1 MDLHEFLIMLIR
13 TESLDLHLIKK
24 LVLDSGTRPELV
36 KCILTN
42 YRIYETLLEIKNGM
56 DLCHEGF
63 NNSR

>member
-1 MDLHEFLIMLIR
+1 MELHEFLLMLIR
-13 TESLDLHLIKK
+13 TDSLDLHLIKK